1 MNGLTQLDEALSY
14 LNNNT
19 KVVNEGLIQKVKKL
33 FVKKKSHQ
41 KEIIKVYCTE
51 EEYDKIEQKLIKI
64 YKQYYDAANKAVKK
78 YNMEK
83 YVSIY
88 NFNDTDSDSIIN
100 YGQIYLYSFDIF
112 EYANLNNLKARE
124 IETSNALEKEIDKL
138 YDEIKSNIKS
148 VSGIRIIKIDEGGD
162 WDDFVG
168 ILEFSRDF
176 IKSLIKES

>member
-64 YKQYYDAANKAVKK
+64 
-78 YNMEK
+78 
-83 YVSIY
+83 
-88 NFNDTDSDSIIN
+88 
-100 YGQIYLYSFDIF
+100 
-112 EYANLNNLKARE
+112 
-124 IETSNALEKEIDKL
+124 
-138 YDEIKSNIKS
+138 
-148 VSGIRIIKIDEGGD
+148 
-162 WDDFVG
+162 
-168 ILEFSRDF
+168 
-176 IKSLIKES
+176 